1 MMRHVFVIS
10 DLHVG
15 GRPDPRPDEP
25 EAPLGTQINRSVR
38 ALTAFIRWLVAQH
51 DAVHDGELELVV
63 NGDVVDFLAE
73 DQLGAALWTADE
85 GQAIL
90 KLELAV
96 ERSRG
101 GATAGVFEAMAELLA
116 AGHRLTLLLGNH
128 DVELALPKVRER
140 LHRLLTGG
148 DDRRLLRFL
157 YDNEAYT
164 VGRLLVEHGN
174 RYDRWNMID
183 HNGLRAERSV
193 RSRLLPVDESERAAS
208 YFQPPA
214 GTHLVVGFMNRI
226 KARYRFVDLLK
237 PETDAVIPL
246 LVALEPDHW
255 PVLDD
260 IVKLAPLGRQL
271 LAHKLDAPARPK
283 RPGDLTASGSSSA
296 PPSLEAVLRETLG
309 RDSQAFAAK
318 APVKVTARPAGPGD
332 MGLFSRAGK
341 WVEARVAELRETQRS
356 ASRIFAVW
364 DGGELSATAADR
376 MEQLHLAL
384 RAVARDDRTYRTDYE
399 VPQYLESARATVA
412 TGDFDVVIYGHTHLP
427 KQIDLGG
434 GAQYLNTGTWADVM
448 RLPDALVDEG
458 SGSRAALLEFVAA
471 LRDNRLDPY
480 IQRYLS
486 YVEARIADD
495 GTVREAVLR
504 SYCGRGNERAPALT
518 GYAAREP

>member
-1 MMRHVFVIS
+1 MRHVFVIS
-10 DLHVG
+10 DLHLG
-15 GRPDPRPDEP
+15 GRPDPRPDDP
-25 EAPLGTQINRSVR
+25 ESPLGTQINRSVR

-51 DAVHDGELELVV
+51 DTVRDGELELVV

-73 DQLGAALWTADE
+73 DQLGVTLWTADE
-85 GQAIL
+85 VQVIR

-101 GATAGVFEAMAELLA
+101 GAPAGVFEAMAELVA

-128 DVELALPKVRER
+128 DVELALPKVRDR
-140 LHRLLTGG
+140 LNRLLTGG

-164 VGRLLVEHGN
+164 LGRLLVEHGN

-193 RSRLLPVDESERAAS
+193 RSRHLPVHESERVAS

-214 GTHLVVGFMNRI
+214 GTHLVVEFMNRI

-237 PETDAVIPL
+237 PETDAVLPL
-246 LVALEPDHW
+246 LVALEPDYW
-255 PVLDD
+255 PLLDD
-260 IVKLAPLGRQL
+260 IVKLVPLGRQL
-271 LAHKLDAPARPK
+271 LAHRLDGPARPK
-283 RPGDLTASGSSSA
+283 RPGDLTATGSSA

-318 APVKVTARPAGPGD
+318 APVKMTARAPGLGD
-332 MGLFSRAGK
+332 MGLLSRAGK

-356 ASRIFAVW
+356 ASRIFSVW
-364 DGGELSATAADR
+364 NGDESNATADDR
-376 MEQLHLAL
+376 MEQLQLAL
-384 RAVARDDRTYRTDYE
+384 RAVARDDRSYRIDCE
-399 VPQYLESARATVA
+399 QPQYLESAKATVA

-434 GAQYLNTGTWADVM
+434 GAQYLNTGTWADVI

-458 SGSRAALLEFVAA
+458 PGSHAALLEFVAA
-471 LRDNRLDPY
+471 LRNNRLNPY

-486 YVEARIADD
+486 YVEVRIADD
-495 GTVREAVLR
+495 GAVNEAVLR
-504 SYCGRGNERAPALT
+504 SYCGIGNERARALT
-518 GYAAREP
+518 GYTTRDV